1 MGKHKLEE
9 KEIGVKRSS
18 KHKHKRK
25 ESEGSSK
32 KASSSTVSGV
42 HSANAWEDV
51 KFESDDRKE
60 KFLRLMGAQKQR
72 KHTGSIQIGEKTVT
86 HTRAGVGIEE
96 IGKNLE
102 RQYAE
107 GLEYKSSWNRHAGL
121 GCSNESSSS
130 PPRGESVQLAG
141 LDTNRS
147 INYHR
152 KLIIFTRKWYI
163 DACAE
168 EMINSV
174 WLSSAGEAPTR
185 HLPATIS
192 VWQSAVRGGKL
203 HGL

>member
-1 MGKHKLEE
+1 MGKHKTVE
-9 KEIGVKRSS
+9 KETDIKRLSEH

-25 ESEGSSK
+25 ENEGSSK
-32 KASSSTVSGV
+32 KAPPVVPGV

-51 KFESDDRKE
+51 KFESSDRKE

-121 GCSNESSSS
+121 GCSVESSSS
-130 PPRGESVQLAG
+130 PPRSESVQL
-141 LDTNRS
+141 D
-147 INYHR
+147 
-152 KLIIFTRKWYI
+152 K
-163 DACAE
+163 DE
-168 EMINSV
+168 ESKVLPSDNKYAMKFV
-174 WLSSAGEAPTR
+174 KSSD
-185 HLPATIS
+185 
-192 VWQSAVRGGKL
+192 Q
-203 HGL
+203 